1 VKTVLVTDVS
11 SYKAVV
17 AIRHLRRRYPELR
30 VLATDHRSIV
40 RKLHTRH
47 APEVHIIPVPPES
60 GEPYA
65 AALGRLIS
73 EHGVNLLIPV
83 NSKEIRVLVKHRA
96 LLGDTLSYMGPS
108 ELYDELDDKAA
119 FSRLIDRAGLP
130 QPSAYG
136 SLDAPLPLVVKPS
149 RGSSAKG
156 VVYLTDE
163 AGRAAFRAAH
173 AASPTGFVIQEY
185 VTGEGIGYSGYFEN
199 GRPLVTY
206 AHRRVAEYPA
216 SGGSSAVRER
226 YPYADLPQLESLI
239 NRLLE
244 AAPWSGFAMFE
255 LKRRSAGDF
264 VFIECNPRIWGSL
277 HQGLADGSDY
287 FAPLFGDE
295 RAVNA
300 QLPGASKTS
309 LFPINILSALGYAR
323 RGSLGKLPEIFLPLK
338 GHRLDIN
345 PFSDPLGFIA
355 LLMRGA

>member
-17 AIRHLRRRYPELR
+17 AIRHLRRRYSDLR
-30 VLATDHRSIV
+30 VLATDHRPFV
-40 RKLHTRH
+40 RRVHTRH
-47 APEVHIIPVPPES
+47 APEVHIIKVSPET

-65 AALGRLIS
+65 TELAHLIR
-73 EHGVNLLIPV
+73 EHAVDLLIPV

-96 LLGDTLSYMGPS
+96 LFGDALSYMGPS

-130 QPSAYG
+130 QPRAYQ

-156 VVYLTDE
+156 VEYLTTE
-163 AGRAAFRAAH
+163 EERAAFKPVL
-173 AASPTGFVIQEY
+173 AASPADFVIQEY

-226 YPYADLPQLESLI
+226 YPYADLPALEALI

-255 LKRRSAGDF
+255 LKRRAAGDF

-287 FAPLFGDE
+287 FAPLLADE
-295 RAVNA
+295 RPAGIR
-300 QLPGASKTS
+300 LPIALKTS
-309 LFPINILSALGYAR
+309 LLPINVLSALGYAK
-323 RGSLGKLPEIFLPLK
+323 RGGFGKLAEIFLPIR

-345 PFSDPLGFIA
+345 PLTDPLGFLA